1 MFSRPSS
8 KCELDWVSDSRIF
21 ELKMVA
27 SFTRVDTLELKDVI
41 YQKIGHERADKYF
54 DQLKRFLSLK
64 LSKVEFNRSCVQTI
78 GRENVC
84 LHNRLIR
91 SIAQNACQ
99 ARVPPQKARKIEGLS
114 VKVENGYQ
122 KNCLQSLYGDA
133 FPQSPRKCRSPVSRD
148 RKLRDRPSPLGPLG
162 RSPSL
167 TCEETVTRTQ
177 EQQSGTELQSL
188 CSRPPVNVVSVED
201 GEEVEQCAESPNG
214 GRWWSNVTAPFG
226 VSVGPREAAGCSY
239 KDGEACENQGELPD
253 TVSLR
258 RRLQKRL
265 ASEGVGISL
274 ECADVINNSL
284 NVFLKRIIEPCV
296 SIASNKA
303 AMSDRSKNVSSVLD
317 FRVAMES
324 NPRLLGP
331 DWPAQLEKICH
342 HASKE

>member
-1 MFSRPSS
+1 
-8 KCELDWVSDSRIF
+8 
-21 ELKMVA
+21 MVA

-99 ARVPPQKARKIEGLS
+99 ARIPPQKARKIEGMS
-114 VKVENGYQ
+114 VKVANGYS
-122 KNCLQSLYGDA
+122 LQSLYGDA

-188 CSRPPVNVVSVED
+188 CSGVVSVED
-201 GEEVEQCAESPNG
+201 GEEVEQCAESPDG
-214 GRWWSNVTAPFG
+214 GRWWINVTAPFG
-226 VSVGPREAAGCSY
+226 VSVGPREPAGCSY
-239 KDGEACENQGELPD
+239 KDGEACENWGELPD

-258 RRLQKRL
+258 RRLQQRL

-284 NVFLKRIIEPCV
+284 NVFLKRLIEPCV

-303 AMSDRSKNVSSVLD
+303 VMPNKSTQMIRSLIEFSEIYLRAARGRIDRENGAKSY
-317 FRVAMES
+317 
-324 NPRLLGP
+324 
-331 DWPAQLEKICH
+331 
-342 HASKE
+342 

>member
-1 MFSRPSS
+1 
-8 KCELDWVSDSRIF
+8 
-21 ELKMVA
+21 MVA

-99 ARVPPQKARKIEGLS
+99 ARVPP
-114 VKVENGYQ
+114 Q

-331 DWPAQLEKICH
+331 DWPVQLEKICH